1 MNEKPI
7 LFSGEMVRAI
17 LDGRKTQT
25 RRVVKPQPPDGW
37 GGKSS
42 KIALATHCPYGQP
55 GMTLWVR
62 ETWASHFHMD
72 DTKPSEFSIGA
83 QMLPVWYR
91 ATDDN
96 STWRERGK
104 WRPSI
109 FMPRWATRITLQVTG
124 VRVERVQD
132 ISEADAVA
140 EGIERKGEIWKCCEY
155 AGAHCYGTNDPT
167 VSFSKLWDSIN
178 GARPGCAWSD
188 NPWVWVVE
196 FEVTH
201 G

>member
-1 MNEKPI
+1 MSEKPI

-17 LDGRKTQT
+17 RAGRKTQT
-25 RRVVKPQPPDGW
+25 RRVVNTKAQSVAPRSPGVCQELWDCNHTSLGAPC
-37 GGKSS
+37 
-42 KIALATHCPYGQP
+42 KIINCPYGQP

-109 FMPRWATRITLQVTG
+109 FMPRWASRINLRVTG
-124 VRVERVQD
+124 IRVERVQG
-132 ISEADAVA
+132 ISEDDAMA
-140 EGIERKGEIWKCCEY
+140 EGISGGDWLGDPVGEF
-155 AGAHCYGTNDPT
+155 AA
-167 VSFSKLWDSIN
+167 LWDSIN
-178 GARPGCAWSD
+178 GARLGCAWSD

-196 FEVTH
+196 FEVTR
-201 G
+201 